1 MIKSPLPPVK
11 SQLLRLLTLAVAI
24 TLLTLGW
31 LIWTVFGSYHFA
43 TAHLPAIVRVEA
55 LMSQILLFDEILTA
69 SVRMSAATG
78 DPQWEVRYRRFEPQL
93 KQALKDLMGLVPEA
107 AASQAVAQTDAA
119 NTKLV
124 AMENHAFE
132 LIRQGHPADA
142 QTLLASQTYETQ
154 DKAVVTGMT
163 QVSHLLDQS
172 IGSEQAQHQVQVL
185 WGMITAIALILLLAL
200 GWWFMLRTARRW
212 QTFLVESNEQLSQ
225 QTAAMEQLT
234 HQLDGKVRER
244 TAELEKEIAERRRT
258 ESALRESE
266 NRFRTLFE
274 SSRDAVMTL
283 EPPSWNFT
291 SANPA
296 TLQMF
301 GVRNVERFITLGPG
315 DVSPERQ
322 PDDCPTSE
330 KAGEMIQAALR
341 DGSCLFE
348 WTHQRITGE
357 TFPASVLLSRVDSD
371 GKVFLQATVRDI
383 TENKRTEDKLRQL
396 SRAVEQSPVSIVI
409 TNCAGNVEYVNPKF
423 IEVTGYTLAEV
434 LGRNPRILKSGE
446 TSPETYRELWQT
458 ITAGQEWRGEFH
470 NQKKNG
476 DVYWESASISPIRDL
491 TGRIT
496 HYLAVKEDI
505 TERKRVEQNL
515 CVSEERFRAITVSAQ
530 DAILMMDPQGR
541 ISYWNPAAERI
552 LGYTSAEAIGK
563 SLHDLIA
570 PARFHPAH
578 HAAFP
583 LFQQTGQGAAIG
595 KTLDLNAC
603 RKDGQEVP
611 VQLSLSATH
620 IHGGWHAIGIVCDIT
635 QRKQAEEAL
644 RMAKAGAE
652 QATRAKAD
660 FIANMS
666 HEIRTP
672 MNGVI
677 GMTGLLLDTDLS
689 ADQRNFANIIR
700 ASADSLLTIINEI
713 LDFSKIESGKL
724 TLETLDF
731 DLREVVEGTLELL
744 GDGAQAKGIEL
755 TASLPSDVPTQ
766 LRGDPGRL
774 RQILTNLVANAIK
787 FTHQGEVVVRIARES
802 ENLTHA
808 TLRFEVKDSG
818 IGITPEA
825 QARLFQAF
833 SQADSSTTRKFG
845 GTGLGLA
852 ITRQLVQLM
861 QGQIGVTSALGNG
874 SLFWFTLSLE
884 KQFSDAKPPVKCNH
898 GLFDLRV
905 LIVDDNA
912 TNRQVLCHQI
922 VAWKM
927 KEGSAATGRQALD
940 ILTAAAAAGTPYDL
954 ALLDMQMPEMDGMT
968 LARAIKADPA
978 IACIRLIILTSL
990 GQPRDAAELKTAGI
1004 DAYLIKPVKQS
1015 RLFDCLV
1022 SVIGQTR
1029 LEQCVR
1035 ESEPL
1040 PSSKDS
1046 TAPPAAP
1053 APAKLRILLAE
1064 DNHVN
1069 QTVALGQLRKLGYTA
1084 DVVANGFEVL
1094 DATQQT
1100 RYDIVLLDCQM
1111 PEMDGYETA
1120 RILRQRERLSSL
1132 PHPRP
1137 APIHIIAMTANAMAG
1152 DREKCLAAGMDDYV
1166 SKPVRTAELQAVL
1179 EAWHPLAPPPSL
1191 PAPPPVDLDRLREM
1205 TDGDSQSVRDLVDVY
1220 LDQAD
1225 ELIGSLHAAIQ
1236 ANSAS
1241 DVARWAHK
1249 LGGSSATCGMT
1260 GIVTPL
1266 HELEHST
1273 KPGQSPENQHLL
1285 AEARRQ
1291 LELSRQFLAAQG
1303 IIPRQPTLRR

>member
-1 MIKSPLPPVK
+1 M
-11 SQLLRLLTLAVAI
+11 
-24 TLLTLGW
+24 
-31 LIWTVFGSYHFA
+31 
-43 TAHLPAIVRVEA
+43 
-55 LMSQILLFDEILTA
+55 
-69 SVRMSAATG
+69 
-78 DPQWEVRYRRFEPQL
+78 
-93 KQALKDLMGLVPEA
+93 
-107 AASQAVAQTDAA
+107 
-119 NTKLV
+119 
-124 AMENHAFE
+124 
-132 LIRQGHPADA
+132 
-142 QTLLASQTYETQ
+142 
-154 DKAVVTGMT
+154 
-163 QVSHLLDQS
+163 
-172 IGSEQAQHQVQVL
+172 
-185 WGMITAIALILLLAL
+185 
-200 GWWFMLRTARRW
+200 
-212 QTFLVESNEQLSQ
+212 
-225 QTAAMEQLT
+225 
-234 HQLDGKVRER
+234 
-244 TAELEKEIAERRRT
+244 
-258 ESALRESE
+258 
-266 NRFRTLFE
+266 
-274 SSRDAVMTL
+274 
-283 EPPSWNFT
+283 
-291 SANPA
+291 
-296 TLQMF
+296 
-301 GVRNVERFITLGPG
+301 
-315 DVSPERQ
+315 
-322 PDDCPTSE
+322 
-330 KAGEMIQAALR
+330 
-341 DGSCLFE
+341 
-348 WTHQRITGE
+348 
-357 TFPASVLLSRVDSD
+357 
-371 GKVFLQATVRDI
+371 
-383 TENKRTEDKLRQL
+383 
-396 SRAVEQSPVSIVI
+396 
-409 TNCAGNVEYVNPKF
+409 
-423 IEVTGYTLAEV
+423 
-434 LGRNPRILKSGE
+434 
-446 TSPETYRELWQT
+446 
-458 ITAGQEWRGEFH
+458 
-470 NQKKNG
+470 
-476 DVYWESASISPIRDL
+476 
-491 TGRIT
+491 
-496 HYLAVKEDI
+496 
-505 TERKRVEQNL
+505 
-515 CVSEERFRAITVSAQ
+515 
-530 DAILMMDPQGR
+530 
-541 ISYWNPAAERI
+541 
-552 LGYTSAEAIGK
+552 
-563 SLHDLIA
+563 
-570 PARFHPAH
+570 
-578 HAAFP
+578 
-583 LFQQTGQGAAIG
+583 
-595 KTLDLNAC
+595 
-603 RKDGQEVP
+603 
-611 VQLSLSATH
+611 
-620 IHGGWHAIGIVCDIT
+620 
-635 QRKQAEEAL
+635 
-644 RMAKAGAE
+644 
-652 QATRAKAD
+652 
-660 FIANMS
+660 
-666 HEIRTP
+666 
-672 MNGVI
+672 
-677 GMTGLLLDTDLS
+677 
-689 ADQRNFANIIR
+689 
-700 ASADSLLTIINEI
+700 
-713 LDFSKIESGKL
+713 
-724 TLETLDF
+724 
-731 DLREVVEGTLELL
+731 VEGTLELL

-874 SLFWFTLSLE
+874 SIFWFTLSLE

-912 TNRQVLCHQI
+912 TNRQILSHQI

-1046 TAPPAAP
+1046 AVPPAAP
-1053 APAKLRILLAE
+1053 APANIRILLAE

-1120 RILRQRERLSSL
+1120 RILRQRERLPSL

-1241 DVARWAHK
+1241 DVVRWAHK

-1260 GIVTPL
+1260 DSAKV
-1266 HELEHST
+1266 
-1273 KPGQSPENQHLL
+1273 N
-1285 AEARRQ
+1285 
-1291 LELSRQFLAAQG
+1291 
-1303 IIPRQPTLRR
+1303 